1 VQIKKNIVYYFYFG
15 HFFIIFTKKSKTMEM
30 FMYGLGVG
38 IMVGGLF
45 VTFTDPKNL
54 NDKDEKKIS

>member
-1 VQIKKNIVYYFYFG
+1 
-15 HFFIIFTKKSKTMEM
+15 MEM

>member
-1 VQIKKNIVYYFYFG
+1 MQIKKNIVYYFYFG
-15 HFFIIFTKKSKTMEM
+15 HFFIILTKKSKTMEM

-45 VTFTDPKNL
+45 VTFTDQKKL
-54 NDKDEKKIS
+54 NDENSQKDS

>member
-1 VQIKKNIVYYFYFG
+1 
-15 HFFIIFTKKSKTMEM
+15 MEM

-45 VTFTDPKNL
+45 VTFTDQKKL
-54 NDKDEKKIS
+54 NDENSKKSSWTLEVH